1 MASSSASLLLG
12 SSDETVYGTKL
23 MRLILDGGTEALIN
37 VFRRIHPGD
46 LQVVLSR
53 TCSSSTSTSCTCNY
67 CCLFKLKKRN
77 VINQMQWDKLYPASP
92 NKPNIHDYDIT
103 LLSVL
108 LRNIC
113 GLLPPS
119 TTGWDKLPTSADF
132 SREADIVRIKLYR
145 NEYLGHKS
153 KTAVSEA
160 VFKALWKEISLPLVR
175 LGIDQK
181 EIERLE
187 NEECGD
193 EDMKRILNVLEE
205 NRNVWNDTRNDV
217 EEIKDVV
224 HDNRNSSE
232 GNRKL
237 LNETCDVLKEIRNT
251 VKEPASDDLL
261 KKHLVRFDFQNEID
275 SFSRK
280 CTTGSREWVFE
291 QIFTWFN
298 KVTSETR
305 AFVISDHAGMGK
317 SVIAAVVCKRF
328 AQHLGASHFF
338 KYNDCQ
344 YNNPNF
350 FLQSLAWHLCKVI
363 PPYKDAVVEKLSGN
377 LGKSLN
383 DMNLH
388 GLFSILFKE
397 PFTGIS
403 DPGKHILIV
412 LDALDESEYKGR
424 DELAE
429 FISSRF
435 NELPSYLRFLITT
448 RLEKNIVFAFRG
460 LNPLSM
466 QNNCEENFNDIK
478 LVLQDKISSWNQP
491 SPDFIDNLAQKC
503 DGSMFY
509 AFVLTEMYKENISI
523 STIDSLPENVERYYV
538 HCFKRLER
546 ELNELVGVRADSF
559 LSFLSALAVAKEPLP
574 EGFFKTIF
582 GFDSPA
588 DAMHKV
594 AKAINVLSS
603 LFVIREDKCIS
614 FSHKSIKDWLVD
626 SSRDNYPHV
635 NLQYGHKILFHLCVG
650 KLDELK
656 QKGVSRERVAS
667 VGVSYALKHWTTH
680 MMDRLEDAEELEGF
694 VESYLIDLEVAFA
707 SVLVDLNV
715 ASTSLE
721 TYEISEHIST
731 NARVIVKKLH
741 SLILK
746 FAFSLQEH
754 PQTFFQIVVNEG
766 GEQLSSKASD
776 LLQTRY
782 KDIFY
787 LKSDR
792 HGRENDAV
800 KVRFYLSGCIVSI
813 DVSPNHDYVV
823 CGYSNGGI
831 ELFSS
836 ATSKSEW
843 IMKGFPLSFGDSCC
857 IIMYPHSVV
866 FHPCG
871 NLVFPSILGEVLTLD
886 GKLRTGPFHCDEDN
900 SKFSNSCFSVDG
912 SRMATTYG
920 KHLYVWDV
928 SSGNMERCLRCT
940 LLRSLSFAANGNFL
954 ATTGYDYVFTV
965 YDVTNDYKVNYIRI
979 ESKGFPSLEIV
990 STFDHNSWLC
1000 SVNDVLR
1007 CVSHDF
1013 LFSSDFGSVA
1023 DLPLPGNDH
1032 SSLELHRFL
1041 RHPRTSWLS
1050 KAKRDKCQ
1058 FLLSHYYSLG
1068 YYILE
1073 HEGDKNVLFF
1083 SHLGNIMSV
1092 FNIED
1097 FAQKEQSASNTN
1109 EMVLSNISSN
1119 GCFVYLSN
1127 HSTKNFYVCK
1137 LPSKVKYSIARHML
1151 DFLVV
1156 RDGLFFYSSKHA
1168 CIPELWNS
1176 DVSECLS
1183 SFDQLT
1189 GATDCRSVSDEVV
1202 VCVFQKTVRKCSFR
1216 IVFFNVSA
1224 NEIVKEMSIGANKG
1238 IYEMSVLACSIK
1250 YHVFTREG
1258 DECLL
1263 WVDGE
1268 RVDGFEGMFPQ
1279 VPVLSSAVCA
1289 EFSPDGKRFILNCDM
1304 DNKISIYDVA
1314 SERFLA
1320 TITVGRLGLE
1330 PVLKFFDNENVL
1342 CCSVNAILYLWNI
1355 NSCEV
1360 LTSFVLRDNR
1370 SQISVCRKNNIVCIA
1385 SKVSEDF
1392 ELLTV
1397 FPPRRRRSHTSSI
1410 N

>member
-1 MASSSASLLLG
+1 MASSSAFLLLG

-67 CCLFKLKKRN
+67 WD
-77 VINQMQWDKLYPASP
+77 VINQMQWDKLYPAPP

-108 LRNIC
+108 LRSIC
-113 GLLPPS
+113 GLSPPS
-119 TTGWDKLPTSADF
+119 VTGWDKLPTSADF
-132 SREADIVRIKLYR
+132 SSEADIVRIKLYR

-193 EDMKRILNVLEE
+193 EDIKRILNVLEE
-205 NRNVWNDTRNDV
+205 DRNVWNDTRNDV

-224 HDNRNSSE
+224 H
-232 GNRKL
+232 
-237 LNETCDVLKEIRNT
+237 ETWDVLKEIRNT

-397 PFTGIS
+397 PFTEIS

-466 QNNCEENFNDIK
+466 QNNCEENFSDIK

-523 STIDSLPENVERYYV
+523 SNIDSLPENVERYYV
-538 HCFKRLER
+538 HCFKRLES
-546 ELNELVGVRADSF
+546 ELNELVGVHADSF
-559 LSFLSALAVAKEPLP
+559 LFFLSALAVAKEPLP
-574 EGFFKTIF
+574 EGFLRTIF

-588 DAMHKV
+588 DAMYKV

-603 LFVIREDKCIS
+603 HFVIREDKCIS

-626 SSRDNYPHV
+626 PSRDNYPRV

-667 VGVSYALKHWTTH
+667 LGVSYALKHWITH

-694 VESYLIDLEVAFA
+694 VESYLIDLEVVFA
-707 SVLVDLNV
+707 SVLLDINV

-721 TYEISEHIST
+721 TYDEISERMST
-731 NARVIVKKLH
+731 NARVSSEIVKELH

-754 PQTFFQIVVNEG
+754 PKTFFQIVVNES

-787 LKSDR
+787 FKSDR
-792 HGRENDAV
+792 HGRGNDAV
-800 KVRFYLSGCIVSI
+800 YKVRFYLSGYIVSI
-813 DVSPNHDYVV
+813 DVSPNHDYIV

-836 ATSKSEW
+836 ATGKSEW
-843 IMKGFPLSFGDSCC
+843 IMKGFPLSFSDSCC
-857 IIMYPHSVV
+857 IIMYTHSVV

-871 NLVFPSILGEVLTLD
+871 NLVFPSILDEVLTLD
-886 GKLRTGPFHCDEDN
+886 GKLRTGPFHCDEDS
-900 SKFSNSCFSVDG
+900 SKFSNSCFSADG

-940 LLRSLSFAANGNFL
+940 LLRSLSFATNGNFL
-954 ATTGYDYVFTV
+954 ATTGCDYVFTV
-965 YDVTNDYKVNYIRI
+965 YDVTNDYKVNYKRI

-1007 CVSHDF
+1007 RVSHDF
-1013 LFSSDFGSVA
+1013 VFSSDFGSVT

-1041 RHPRTSWLS
+1041 RHPKTSWLS
-1050 KAKRDKCQ
+1050 KAKRNKRQYWFSD
-1058 FLLSHYYSLG
+1058 YYHLG

-1083 SHLGNIMSV
+1083 SRAGTVMSV

-1097 FAQKEQSASNTN
+1097 FAQKERSASNTN
-1109 EMVLSNISSN
+1109 EMVLSSISSN

-1127 HSTKNFYVCK
+1127 HSTENFYVCK
-1137 LPSKVKYSIARHML
+1137 LSSKVKCSITRDML

-1202 VCVFQKTVRKCSFR
+1202 ACVFQKTASKCSFR

-1224 NEIVKEMSIGANKG
+1224 NEIVKEMSIDANKR

-1250 YHVFTREG
+1250 YHVFTKEG

-1268 RVDGFEGMFPQ
+1268 KVDGFEGMFPQ
-1279 VPVLSSAVCA
+1279 VPKLGSVCA
-1289 EFSPDGKRFILNCDM
+1289 EFSPDGKRFVLYCDM

-1314 SERFLA
+1314 SESFLA
-1320 TITVGRLGLE
+1320 TITVGRLGLQQ
-1330 PVLKFFDNENVL
+1330 VLKFFDNENVL

-1360 LTSFVLRDNR
+1360 LASFVLRDNK
-1370 SQISVCRKNNIVCIA
+1370 SQISVCRENNIVCIA
-1385 SKVSEDF
+1385 SEVTEDF

-1397 FPPRRRRSHTSSI
+1397 FPPRRHRSHTSSI